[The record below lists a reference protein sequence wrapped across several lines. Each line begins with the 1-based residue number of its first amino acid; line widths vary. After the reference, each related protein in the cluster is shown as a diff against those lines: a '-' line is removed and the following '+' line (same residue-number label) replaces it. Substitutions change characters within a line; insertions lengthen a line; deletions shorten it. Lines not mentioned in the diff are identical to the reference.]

1 MIAHFKNYL
10 SITKQQWNGYVIL
23 LVLLMLILAWPY
35 AYKRLRKDTIINM
48 KAIDKAAALLN
59 HKYHLGH
66 KYAKNANNTAYK
78 SPYTRKVQL
87 TIPIDLNTADSA
99 QLTTVY
105 GIGPVFAGRI
115 IKYRKRVGVF
125 INKEQLRDVYGF
137 NDEKYTGISPQVKV
151 NPAQVQKININTA
164 TFDELK
170 HLPYLTYKQ
179 MNAIEQYRIQ
189 HGDYTGAGDLKEI
202 VILNDNIINKIKP
215 YLSFK

>member
-1 MIAHFKNYL
+1 
-10 SITKQQWNGYVIL
+10 
-23 LVLLMLILAWPY
+23 
-35 AYKRLRKDTIINM
+35 M